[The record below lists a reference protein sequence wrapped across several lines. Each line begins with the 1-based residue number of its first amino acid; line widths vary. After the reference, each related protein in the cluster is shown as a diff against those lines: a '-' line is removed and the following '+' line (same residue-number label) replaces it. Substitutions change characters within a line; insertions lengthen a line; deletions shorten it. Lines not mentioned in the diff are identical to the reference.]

1 MFAFGT
7 GVGVVILVF
16 VIMGTISAR
25 GVRTASDYA
34 LAGRKAGPLEVSGIL
49 LGALVGG
56 ASTVGTVE
64 MAYRFG
70 LSAWW
75 FTLGGGIGCLVL
87 GLWFARP
94 LRRTGL
100 STIPELLGNRY
111 GPKTGIVALVASTIG
126 TFISVVAQFLAGLAM
141 LQGIWHLSDTAAAC
155 AVALAILGFILLG
168 GLKSYGALGKAKI
181 AFLYIV
187 LATCA
192 AVAAGTGTTLSSL
205 WETLP
210 AHPWFNLFGRGL
222 GVDLNAG
229 LSLVVGV
236 MTTQIY
242 IQALF
247 AASSE
252 KTARK
257 GALLSAVLMPPLGLL
272 AIWVGMGMRAQHP
285 GLVASQVLPRFI
297 SQNFP
302 PLVAGCLWSGIAI
315 TIIGTAA
322 GLCLGIATNLAR
334 DLPSALALKKPTD
347 RELLFLS
354 RTTLLVLVVG
364 SAILARLAPGSM
376 ILSWSY
382 LSMGLRGAG
391 TFVPFAIAILAPGRL
406 DPRWA
411 FLSSLSGLTIALAW
425 PLTRLPGDPL
435 FTGLSVS
442 ALCCL
447 IGWKRKRAAK
457 KEPPLR

>member
-1 MFAFGT
+1 MFTFGT
-7 GVGVVILVF
+7 GVGLVILAF
-16 VIMGTISAR
+16 VILGTIEAR

-34 LAGRKAGPLEVSGIL
+34 LAGRKAGSLEVSGIL

-100 STIPELLGNRY
+100 STIPELLANQY
-111 GPKTGIVALVASTIG
+111 DPKTGLVALAASTIG

-141 LQGIWHLSDTAAAC
+141 LQGIWPLSDTAAA
-155 AVALAILGFILLG
+155 AGVTLAILGFILLG

-181 AFLYIV
+181 SFLYLV

-192 AVAAGTGTTLSSL
+192 GVSAAGGA
-205 WETLP
+205 TLP
-210 AHPWFNLFGRGL
+210 FLWKTLPPHPWFNLFGRGL
-222 GVDLNAG
+222 GLDLNAG

-242 IQALF
+242 IQAVF

-252 KTARK
+252 RTARK
-257 GALLSAVLMPPLGLL
+257 GALLSAALMPPLGLL
-272 AIWVGMGMRAQHP
+272 AIWVGLGMRAQQP

-302 PLVAGCLWSGIAI
+302 PLVAGSLWSGIAI

-334 DLPSALALKKPTD
+334 DLSPVFARKKPTD
-347 RELLFLS
+347 QELLSLS
-354 RTTLLVLVVG
+354 RIALLVLVFGAAAV
-364 SAILARLAPGSM
+364 ALLAPGSL

-391 TFVPFAIAILAPGRL
+391 TFLPFAIAILTPGQL
-406 DPRWA
+406 NPRWA
-411 FLSSLSGLTIALAW
+411 FHSSLAGLVIVLAW
-425 PLTRLPGDPL
+425 PLTGLPGDPL

-442 ALCCL
+442 ALCCA
-447 IGWKRKRAAK
+447 IGWKRKGTA
-457 KEPPLR
+457 